1 MESFWKAVEQTVAA
15 GHVMPADPR
24 LSNAHST
31 DGNAV
36 GIQLSNS
43 VIILPRI
50 VTRLHPVHDAQ
61 QEHIYSDLAAWDVDF
76 VVQMLQE
83 FLRVS
88 SAKTLPSLA
97 EYRILP
103 DKV

>member
-1 MESFWKAVEQTVAA
+1 
-15 GHVMPADPR
+15 MPADPR
-24 LSNAHST
+24 LST

-88 SAKTLPSLA
+88 SAKTFPSLA